1 MYFIFKMSQ
10 ILIFALKF
18 VGPFQEKT
26 TQTQSFRRKKS
37 KEKLPQKIS
46 KASHHFS
53 FPQKWLQASSKYS
66 THVRFYY
73 LSFLLK
79 LEIVNYIIVRD
90 FFYLYQYIFATTV
103 NNIEFFVDAVLSDI
117 LIL

>member
-37 KEKLPQKIS
+37 KEKLPRKFPKPHTIS
-46 KASHHFS
+46 VFHKNGYNHRQNALH
-53 FPQKWLQASSKYS
+53 
-66 THVRFYY
+66 T
-73 LSFLLK
+73 
-79 LEIVNYIIVRD
+79 
-90 FFYLYQYIFATTV
+90 
-103 NNIEFFVDAVLSDI
+103 
-117 LIL
+117 